1 MPRMR
6 SSAEVAAEAGTDETR
21 QFVRQVRRATR
32 RKFTPEEKVRVV
44 LEGFRREAPVSELC
58 RREGIRPNVYYSWLK
73 DFMEAGK
80 SRLQADTV
88 RDATRAEVDGFRREN
103 EQLKQLGLPKSTYY
117 DWCRRGGRRTL
128 ALEDRPSRSRAP
140 WNRLRPEEV
149 QAVLA
154 LARASP
160 ELSPRE
166 LALRITDAGAFSVS
180 ESSCYRLLKR
190 HGLVKPAEVLG
201 FAAQKEYYRKTSRP
215 NQMWASDG
223 AYLKVPGWG
232 YYYLVTVLDD
242 YSRFILAWRLQLD
255 MTAGSLIEVVQ
266 DAVEKTGMTEVPLS
280 DRTSLL
286 SDNGPGYLAH
296 AFAAYLRLLGIRH
309 IVSAPYHPQTN
320 GKIERYH
327 RTLKG
332 QVKLVVYETPAVL
345 ERALADFVQYYNY
358 LRYHEGI
365 GNVTPA
371 DVYYGRRDEILA
383 KRKEVTDRTL
393 QQRRDYNRASR
404 E

>member
-1 MPRMR
+1 EK
-6 SSAEVAAEAGTDETR
+6 ATVIAL
-21 QFVRQVRRATR
+21 VRASPLPHKHVRA
-32 RKFTPEEKVRVV
+32 
-44 LEGFRREAPVSELC
+44 
-58 RREGIRPNVYYSWLK
+58 
-73 DFMEAGK
+73 
-80 SRLQADTV
+80 
-88 RDATRAEVDGFRREN
+88 
-103 EQLKQLGLPKSTYY
+103 QLGIPKSTYY
-117 DWCRRGGRRTL
+117 DWCRRGGSVPAL
-128 ALEDRPSRSRAP
+128 ADRPGGSRLP

-149 QAVLA
+149 QAILA

-166 LALRITDAGAFSVS
+166 LSLRITDAGDFSVS

-190 HGLVKPAEVLG
+190 LGLVKPAMVLG
-201 FAAQKEYYRKTSRP
+201 FAAAREYYRKTSRP
-215 NQMWASDG
+215 NQMWATDG
-223 AYLKVPGWG
+223 AYLMVPGWG

-242 YSRFILAWRLQLD
+242 YSRFILAWRLQTD

-266 DAVEKTGMTEVPLS
+266 EAVEKTGMTEVRLH
-280 DRTSLL
+280 DRTSIL
-286 SDNGPGYLAH
+286 SDNGPGYLAR

-332 QVKLVVYETPAVL
+332 QVKLVVYETPTAL
-345 ERALADFVQYYNY
+345 EQAIADFVEFYNY

-365 GNVTPA
+365 GNVSPA
-371 DVYYGRRDEILA
+371 DVYFGQRDEILA
-383 KRKEVTDRTL
+383 KRKEVKQRTL
-393 QQRRDYNRASR
+393 QQRRDYNRANR

>member
-1 MPRMR
+1 M
-6 SSAEVAAEAGTDETR
+6 
-21 QFVRQVRRATR
+21 
-32 RKFTPEEKVRVV
+32 
-44 LEGFRREAPVSELC
+44 
-58 RREGIRPNVYYSWLK
+58 
-73 DFMEAGK
+73 
-80 SRLQADTV
+80 
-88 RDATRAEVDGFRREN
+88 
-103 EQLKQLGLPKSTYY
+103 
-117 DWCRRGGRRTL
+117 
-128 ALEDRPSRSRAP
+128 
-140 WNRLRPEEV
+140 
-149 QAVLA
+149 
-154 LARASP
+154 
-160 ELSPRE
+160 
-166 LALRITDAGAFSVS
+166 
-180 ESSCYRLLKR
+180 
-190 HGLVKPAEVLG
+190 LG
-201 FAAQKEYYRKTSRP
+201 FAAQKEFYRKTSRP
-215 NQMWASDG
+215 NQMWATDG

-286 SDNGPGYLAH
+286 SDNGPGYLSR
-296 AFAAYLRLLGIRH
+296 AFAGYLWLLGIRH

-345 ERALADFVQYYNY
+345 EQALADFVDYYNY

-371 DVYYGRRDEILA
+371 DVYYERRDEILA
-383 KRKEVTDRTL
+383 KRKEVKQRTL
-393 QQRRDYNRASR
+393 QQRRDYNRAR
-404 E
+404 NE

>member
-1 MPRMR
+1 MGP
-6 SSAEVAAEAGTDETR
+6 AETATLIAL
-21 QFVRQVRRATR
+21 VRASPLPHKQV
-32 RKFTPEEKVRVV
+32 
-44 LEGFRREAPVSELC
+44 L
-58 RREGIRPNVYYSWLK
+58 N
-73 DFMEAGK
+73 
-80 SRLQADTV
+80 
-88 RDATRAEVDGFRREN
+88 
-103 EQLKQLGLPKSTYY
+103 QLGLPKSTYY

-128 ALEDRPSRSRAP
+128 ALEDRPSRARP
-140 WNRLRPEEV
+140 PRDRLRPEEV

-166 LALRITDAGAFSVS
+166 LALRITDASAFSVS

-266 DAVEKTGMTEVPLS
+266 DAVEKRGITEVPLS
-280 DRTSLL
+280 DRTALL

-296 AFAAYLRLLGIRH
+296 TFAAYLRLLGIRH
-309 IVSAPYHPQTN
+309 IVSAPYHPQTQ
-320 GKIERYH
+320 R
-327 RTLKG
+327 
-332 QVKLVVYETPAVL
+332 QD
-345 ERALADFVQYYNY
+345 RALPPHPQKTGQARR
-358 LRYHEGI
+358 LRDARGAGASPRRLRPVLQLPPLPRGHRQRH
-365 GNVTPA
+365 PRRCLLRPP
-371 DVYYGRRDEILA
+371 GRDPGQKKRGHRHDPTATTGLQSGQPGVRDDPQG
-383 KRKEVTDRTL
+383 VH
-393 QQRRDYNRASR
+393 
-404 E
+404 

>member
-1 MPRMR
+1 MEPGEK
-6 SSAEVAAEAGTDETR
+6 ATLIAL
-21 QFVRQVRRATR
+21 VRASPLPHKQVLA
-32 RKFTPEEKVRVV
+32 
-44 LEGFRREAPVSELC
+44 
-58 RREGIRPNVYYSWLK
+58 
-73 DFMEAGK
+73 
-80 SRLQADTV
+80 
-88 RDATRAEVDGFRREN
+88 
-103 EQLKQLGLPKSTYY
+103 QLGLPKSTYY
-117 DWCRRGGRRTL
+117 DWCSRGGRTL
-128 ALEDRPSRSRAP
+128 PPKTP
-140 WNRLRPEEV
+140 WNRLRPEEEESI
-149 QAVLA
+149 LA

-166 LALRITDAGAFSVS
+166 LSLRITDAGAFSVS

-201 FAAQKEYYRKTSRP
+201 FAAQKEFYRKTSHP
-215 NQMWASDG
+215 NQMWATDG
-223 AYLKVPGWG
+223 AYLKVAGWG

-286 SDNGPGYLAH
+286 SDNGPGYLSH
-296 AFAAYLRLLGIRH
+296 VFAAYLRLLGIRH

-371 DVYYGRRDEILA
+371 DVYSGRRDEILA
-383 KRKEVTDRTL
+383 KRKEVKQRTL
-393 QQRRDYNRASR
+393 QQRRDYNRASN

>member
-1 MPRMR
+1 
-6 SSAEVAAEAGTDETR
+6 
-21 QFVRQVRRATR
+21 
-32 RKFTPEEKVRVV
+32 
-44 LEGFRREAPVSELC
+44 
-58 RREGIRPNVYYSWLK
+58 
-73 DFMEAGK
+73 
-80 SRLQADTV
+80 
-88 RDATRAEVDGFRREN
+88 
-103 EQLKQLGLPKSTYY
+103 
-117 DWCRRGGRRTL
+117 
-128 ALEDRPSRSRAP
+128 
-140 WNRLRPEEV
+140 
-149 QAVLA
+149 LA

-215 NQMWASDG
+215 NQMWATDG
-223 AYLKVPGWG
+223 AYLKVAGWG

-286 SDNGPGYLAH
+286 SDNGPGYLSH
-296 AFAAYLRLLGIRH
+296 AFAGYLRLLGIRH

-332 QVKLVVYETPAVL
+332 QVKLVVYETPTVL
-345 ERALADFVQYYNY
+345 ERAVADFVDYYNY

-365 GNVTPA
+365 ANVTPA

-383 KRKEVTDRTL
+383 KRKEVKQRTL
-393 QQRRDYNRASR
+393 QQRRDYNRASQ

>member
-1 MPRMR
+1 MEP
-6 SSAEVAAEAGTDETR
+6 AEKATLIAL
-21 QFVRQVRRATR
+21 VRASPLPHKQV
-32 RKFTPEEKVRVV
+32 
-44 LEGFRREAPVSELC
+44 L
-58 RREGIRPNVYYSWLK
+58 N
-73 DFMEAGK
+73 
-80 SRLQADTV
+80 
-88 RDATRAEVDGFRREN
+88 
-103 EQLKQLGLPKSTYY
+103 QLGLPKSTYY

-242 YSRFILAWRLQLD
+242 YSR
-255 MTAGSLIEVVQ
+255 
-266 DAVEKTGMTEVPLS
+266 
-280 DRTSLL
+280 
-286 SDNGPGYLAH
+286 
-296 AFAAYLRLLGIRH
+296 
-309 IVSAPYHPQTN
+309 
-320 GKIERYH
+320 
-327 RTLKG
+327 
-332 QVKLVVYETPAVL
+332 
-345 ERALADFVQYYNY
+345 
-358 LRYHEGI
+358 YHEGI
-365 GNVTPA
+365 GNFTPA
-371 DVYYGRRDEILA
+371 DVYYGRRDQILA